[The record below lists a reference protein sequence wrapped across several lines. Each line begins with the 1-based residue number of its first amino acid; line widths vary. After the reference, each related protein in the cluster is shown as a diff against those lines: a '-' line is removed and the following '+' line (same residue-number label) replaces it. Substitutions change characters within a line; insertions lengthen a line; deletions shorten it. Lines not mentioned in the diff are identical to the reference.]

1 MTRAKVWF
9 VALAVIACRLAA
21 GVGSDQRAPHGDAPK
36 GKWGRVTPIADNN
49 HPNLYYDRGEIEELR
64 QMMLIQHSPQ
74 HLYERYRAEIRDA
87 VAVKTI
93 PDNKSLHHANMKA
106 ALSYLPRP
114 SRRSV

>member
-1 MTRAKVWF
+1 MVEEDRREIVRAAAAVKSMNNETAPMTRAKVWF

-74 HLYERYRAEIRDA
+74 HLYDR
-87 VAVKTI
+87 
-93 PDNKSLHHANMKA
+93 
-106 ALSYLPRP
+106 
-114 SRRSV
+114 